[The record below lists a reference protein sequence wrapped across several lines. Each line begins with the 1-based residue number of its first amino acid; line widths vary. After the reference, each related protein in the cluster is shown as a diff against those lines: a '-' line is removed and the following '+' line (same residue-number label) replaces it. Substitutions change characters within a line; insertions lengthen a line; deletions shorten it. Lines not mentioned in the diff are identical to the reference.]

1 MKGWGRVWDILS
13 EVGKF
18 TLWALVGFCVLF
30 TIAVL
35 AVKLEKKDAVA
46 KRAQAIEAAMP
57 MAAEIIAVADEGV
70 PKECSDG
77 TWEKDGLTCR
87 LNEARVAAADN
98 FKVLYRMNVPG
109 TEKIEAYKLFQR
121 GEGEVKRYQWAV
133 CLKGDNKELVEW
145 EADYALGAYESSKR
159 VLELLCCHS
168 SQYPEACKK
177 EGLW

>member
-1 MKGWGRVWDILS
+1 MKGWDRAWDILS

-18 TLWALVGFCVLF
+18 TRGMSALFCVLF

-35 AVKLEKKDAVA
+35 TEKLEKKDAVT
-46 KRAQAIEAAMP
+46 KRAQAIEEAMP

-121 GEGEVKRYQWAV
+121 GEDEVKRYQWAV
-133 CLKGDNKELVEW
+133 CLKGDNKELVDW
-145 EADYALGAYESSKR
+145 EADYALGAYEFSKNI
-159 VLELLCCHS
+159 LERPCSHS

>member
-57 MAAEIIAVADEGV
+57 MAAEIIAVADE
-70 PKECSDG
+70 
-77 TWEKDGLTCR
+77 
-87 LNEARVAAADN
+87 
-98 FKVLYRMNVPG
+98 
-109 TEKIEAYKLFQR
+109 
-121 GEGEVKRYQWAV
+121 
-133 CLKGDNKELVEW
+133 
-145 EADYALGAYESSKR
+145 
-159 VLELLCCHS
+159 
-168 SQYPEACKK
+168 
-177 EGLW
+177 